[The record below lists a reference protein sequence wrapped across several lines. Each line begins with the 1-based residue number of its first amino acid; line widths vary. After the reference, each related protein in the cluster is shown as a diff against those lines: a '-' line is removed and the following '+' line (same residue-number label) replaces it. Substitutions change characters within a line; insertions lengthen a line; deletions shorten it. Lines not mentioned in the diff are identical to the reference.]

1 MLGLG
6 HQTLRKPVVENA
18 TISIGSSFIEQVIK
32 RPKAEMLTG

>member
-6 HQTLRKPVVENA
+6 HQTPRKPAVENA
-18 TISIGSSFIEQVIK
+18 TISIGSSFMEQVIK